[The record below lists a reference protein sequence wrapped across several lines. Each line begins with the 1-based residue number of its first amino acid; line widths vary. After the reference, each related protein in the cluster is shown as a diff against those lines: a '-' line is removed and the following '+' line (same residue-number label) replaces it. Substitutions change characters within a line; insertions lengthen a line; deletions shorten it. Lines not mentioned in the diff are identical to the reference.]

1 MIEDFGGTVT
11 GSVSGKTDYIVVGK
25 EPGRKKVSEGE
36 KRGIPLLGLMSLRK
50 LLTGDD
56 IAGDEPGKLAVFFF
70 RFLFLVSSVNS
81 PTDCSANH
89 AFFEGLRQQAH
100 RVLRDARPCETLR
113 LPAWSS
119 PSISDS

>member
-70 RFLFLVSSVNS
+70 VSCFWS
-81 PTDCSANH
+81 
-89 AFFEGLRQQAH
+89 H
-100 RVLRDARPCETLR
+100 R
-113 LPAWSS
+113 
-119 PSISDS
+119 SIPPPIAVRITHFSKGYGNKRIEY

>member
-81 PTDCSANH
+81 HRLQCESRIFRRVTATSASSI
-89 AFFEGLRQQAH
+89 EG
-100 RVLRDARPCETLR
+100 CETL
-113 LPAWSS
+113 
-119 PSISDS
+119 

>member
-70 RFLFLVSSVNS
+70 VSCFWSHRS
-81 PTDCSANH
+81 IPTDCSANH